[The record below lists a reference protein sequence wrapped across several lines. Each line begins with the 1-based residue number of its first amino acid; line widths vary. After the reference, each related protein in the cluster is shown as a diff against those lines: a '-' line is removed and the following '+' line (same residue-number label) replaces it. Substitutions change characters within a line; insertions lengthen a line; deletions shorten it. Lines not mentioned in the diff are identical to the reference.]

1 MNHKAVLNGYL
12 VRDGGLPPCSCGFE
26 WGETIA
32 YGNTTITQNKLMGES
47 FWVIITGL
55 DSLTTYHFRAF
66 ATNSIGTAY
75 GDDKSFATGIA
86 EVVAA
91 SVVTLPAT
99 MITEHAA
106 RINGMIEEDAD
117 KFSYVRFQWG
127 LTKEYGANTTWVGGF
142 VEGMAFFVDL
152 NELAEGTGYH
162 FRAQL
167 KQDRIVSGNDMV
179 FSTLSPMGPLT
190 LMTEDQAYL
199 LEASA

>member
-1 MNHKAVLNGYL
+1 MNYKATLNGYL
-12 VRDGGLPPCSCGFE
+12 ADDGGETCSCGFE
-26 WGETIA
+26 WGETVA
-32 YGNTTITQNKLMGES
+32 YGNTTITQSKVTGES
-47 FWVIITGL
+47 FSVIITGL
-55 DSLTTYHFRAF
+55 DAFTTYHFRAF
-66 ATNSIGTAY
+66 ATNSAGTDY
-75 GDDKSFATGIA
+75 GENKSFTTGGVI
-86 EVVAA
+86 

-99 MITEHAA
+99 RITEHAA
-106 RINGMIEEDAD
+106 RLNGMIEEDAD

-127 LTKEYGANTTWVGGF
+127 LTREYGANTPWAGGF
-142 VEGMAFFVDL
+142 VEGVVFYVDL

>member
-12 VRDGGLPPCSCGFE
+12 VDDGGEACTCGFE

-32 YGNTTITQNKLMGES
+32 YGNTTLTQSKVTGES
-47 FWVIITGL
+47 FLVIITGL
-55 DSLTTYHFRAF
+55 DALTTYHFRAF
-66 ATNSIGTAY
+66 ATNSAGTAY
-75 GDDKSFATGIA
+75 GDDKSFTTGVP
-86 EVVAA
+86 EELVA

-99 MITEHAA
+99 LITEHAA
-106 RINGMIEEDAD
+106 RLNGMIEEDAD

-127 LTKEYGANTTWVGGF
+127 LTREYGANTPWVGGF
-142 VEGMAFFVDL
+142 VEGVVFSADL

-167 KQDRIVSGNDMV
+167 KQKSIVSGQDMV
-179 FSTLSPMGPLT
+179 FCTLSPVGPLI
-190 LMTEDQAYL
+190 LMTEEQAYL